1 MILKFVILAPQFFEY
16 LNNMKKYLIIFA
28 VLCFNFGFSQQ
39 KQVKRAAVAFLNVE
53 NLWDTIA
60 SADYID
66 GTLPFSNP
74 KFHRSV
80 PIDSLKFLETT
91 EDYKGEW
98 SNELLVGKKVI
109 RHQILATDFTANSP
123 KRWGTKYYNQKLAN
137 EAKVISELGRQYT
150 NDNPAICGLIEVEN
164 RQVIEDL
171 IKQPVLAKSNY
182 GIVHYNSYDARGID
196 IAIIYQKNR
205 FVVQNTYT
213 KEIKIYNEDGKR
225 QYTRDVLVAIGL
237 LDGEKIAV
245 FMNHWPS
252 RSGGEAA
259 SLPKRNAAAAVL
271 KAEMD
276 KLSAE
281 FPGIK
286 LISMGD
292 YNDDPVSPSLKKH
305 LGAVENPED
314 LSDKT
319 PYYNLMY
326 KLYKAGVASL
336 AYRDAPNLFD
346 QIIVS
351 QNLYSKEKLTPTYSI
366 FKAEIYAPSYLVN
379 KEGQWKGY
387 PLRSWD
393 GDRFTGGYSD
403 HFPAVSVLQKE
414 YIKK

>member
-1 MILKFVILAPQFFEY
+1 
-16 LNNMKKYLIIFA
+16 MKKYLIIIALMHSYFINA
-28 VLCFNFGFSQQ
+28 QQ
-39 KQVKRAAVAFLNVE
+39 RQVKRATIAFLNVE

-98 SNELLVGKKVI
+98 SNDLLIGKKVI
-109 RHQILATDFTANSP
+109 RRQVLAEDFTSQSP

-150 NDNPAICGLIEVEN
+150 NDNPVICGLIEVEN

-171 IKQPVLAKSNY
+171 IKQPSLAKSNY

-196 IAIIYQKNR
+196 IAVIYQKNR
-205 FVVQNTYT
+205 FILQDSYT
-213 KEIKIYNEDGKR
+213 KEIKIYNEEGRR
-225 QYTRDVLVAIGL
+225 QYTRDVLVVIGL
-237 LDGEKIAV
+237 LDGEKMAV

-252 RSGGEAA
+252 RSGGEAV
-259 SLPKRNAAAAVL
+259 SQPKRNAAAAVL
-271 KAEMD
+271 KTEMD
-276 KLSAE
+276 KLSSE
-281 FPGIK
+281 HPGIK

-305 LGAVENPED
+305 LGAVGDPSE
-314 LSDKT
+314 LSVQS

-346 QIIVS
+346 QIIIS
-351 QNLYSKEKLTPTYSI
+351 KNLYSPEKITPTYSL

-379 KEGQWKGY
+379 KDGQWKGY
-387 PLRSWD
+387 PFRSWD
-393 GDRFTGGYSD
+393 GDRFTGGFSD
-403 HFPAVSVLQKE
+403 HFPAVSVFQKE
-414 YIKK
+414 YRKK